1 MARPHNF
8 MDNYGR
14 PDFKLPYRWNDDTP
28 MSLPL
33 APKSVHAT
41 SPYMIGVIDIRWDNP
56 TIYAENN
63 GLQVLGV
70 NIYRAYDSPEAA
82 YTLLNPSP
90 VGALYY
96 RDQTTEVLVPAEDP
110 VAGGRFIAGTN
121 ATGDWII
128 HTYNKPII
136 IPGTNGEIAQ
146 HSKHVVV
153 QIKPTAI
160 DSFQTVPAWRVVGE
174 TGEVFLIN
182 RKVYNHTTNRIDD
195 PVLPILSQGGEVRI
209 AYTYISG
216 WIQTD
221 INRKIYY
228 KVTTVALDP
237 ETSQIIE
244 TPMNQVEAVSLYDM
258 ERIDY
263 IWAEAIRRNR
273 WILEQ
278 GGERVKVFIRKWA
291 GERCTCWDEQ
301 YRQGKNDHHLCFAPG
316 TLINTETGWRAIESI
331 DAGDKVLSSDGYYHR
346 VKGTICRPYK
356 GDMLSILSSI
366 NTNPIIVT
374 PEHPFLVLRSTH
386 TLYSGHNRKALCGP
400 KCNSFIERGD
410 GNARPP
416 CVRKLP
422 SGRWLARAQIGGS
435 RNEGRVSLGTYST
448 REEAVE
454 AVNRYKQEHWKPA
467 HRLEWDQ
474 AKNIVKRDWLT
485 PQWNSETRDVDTI
498 KVPEEF
504 LKKGGSGPGRKG
516 ATEFVVDSEFLWV
529 VGMYIA
535 EGSSSKSRRGKK
547 YKGGGGSI
555 HFSLHKNE
563 KDYQERLIS
572 FFRRYGY
579 NPSLTISKKVQSAIV
594 SVHSVTLQEWFPK
607 WLGYLCYNKHIPQEL
622 MYLPKDKTWELIRG
636 VYDGD
641 GLKSDHEITQTSEI
655 LALQLV
661 ELLHRVGEQ
670 PLVRRQISN
679 VLTPIGN
686 RRRPAYCVSWAED
699 NFTHG
704 SRKRRWVFHDRI
716 LARVTDVKKIDYKGP
731 VYNLEV
737 EGDPTY
743 IVNGITSH
751 NCYGTGIISG
761 FEGPYDILIAPP
773 ETEKTVQLMDMGLHV
788 NYDWNTWTSPYPL
801 LNDRD
806 FVVRQNND
814 RYSVAHVNPQGARG
828 AIFQQHFML
837 APLDQHDIRYQVP
850 INGGLTVPASWNAYR
865 EGKPS
870 DASPTIPNKPGVP
883 DQYELRG
890 RTVTFENI
898 VYALPPF
905 IIIGLT
911 ALVKSVCLCLG
922 AMS

>member
-96 RDQTTEVLVPAEDP
+96 RDQTKEVLVPAEDP

-182 RKVYNHTTNRIDD
+182 KKVYNHTTNRIDD

-209 AYTYISG
+209 AYTYING

-301 YRQGKNDHHLCFAPG
+301 YRQGKNDH
-316 TLINTETGWRAIESI
+316 
-331 DAGDKVLSSDGYYHR
+331 
-346 VKGTICRPYK
+346 
-356 GDMLSILSSI
+356 
-366 NTNPIIVT
+366 
-374 PEHPFLVLRSTH
+374 
-386 TLYSGHNRKALCGP
+386 AL
-400 KCNSFIERGD
+400 
-410 GNARPP
+410 
-416 CVRKLP
+416 
-422 SGRWLARAQIGGS
+422 
-435 RNEGRVSLGTYST
+435 
-448 REEAVE
+448 
-454 AVNRYKQEHWKPA
+454 
-467 HRLEWDQ
+467 
-474 AKNIVKRDWLT
+474 
-485 PQWNSETRDVDTI
+485 
-498 KVPEEF
+498 
-504 LKKGGSGPGRKG
+504 
-516 ATEFVVDSEFLWV
+516 
-529 VGMYIA
+529 
-535 EGSSSKSRRGKK
+535 
-547 YKGGGGSI
+547 
-555 HFSLHKNE
+555 
-563 KDYQERLIS
+563 
-572 FFRRYGY
+572 
-579 NPSLTISKKVQSAIV
+579 
-594 SVHSVTLQEWFPK
+594 
-607 WLGYLCYNKHIPQEL
+607 
-622 MYLPKDKTWELIRG
+622 
-636 VYDGD
+636 
-641 GLKSDHEITQTSEI
+641 
-655 LALQLV
+655 
-661 ELLHRVGEQ
+661 
-670 PLVRRQISN
+670 
-679 VLTPIGN
+679 
-686 RRRPAYCVSWAED
+686 
-699 NFTHG
+699 
-704 SRKRRWVFHDRI
+704 
-716 LARVTDVKKIDYKGP
+716 
-731 VYNLEV
+731 
-737 EGDPTY
+737 
-743 IVNGITSH
+743 
-751 NCYGTGIISG
+751 CYGTGIVG
-761 FEGPYDILIAPP
+761 GYEGGYDILIAPP

-788 NYDWNTWTSPYPL
+788 NFDWNTWTGPYPL